1 MLVRR
6 ALLALMLG
14 CLVGGTVPAVANAAD
29 DPGAIIASLGSKAL
43 AEIQKNN
50 ASRPLMEA
58 NFRTLLEN
66 YFDVASISKFVLA
79 RYWRVATEPERA
91 EFTKLFE
98 QFVVQS
104 YAARFAQYSG
114 ETFKVNNVVKGQPD
128 PNDAIVHSTIE
139 AAGEEPVRADWFLKQ
154 AADRYLIVD
163 VKIEGVSMVQ
173 TFRDEFASVIRT
185 NGGTVAGLN
194 EALRKKI
201 AQASAS

>member
-6 ALLALMLG
+6 ALLALVLG
-14 CLVGGTVPAVANAAD
+14 CLVGGTVPAAANAAD

-50 ASRPLMEA
+50 TSRPLMEA
-58 NFRTLLEN
+58 NFKTLLEN

-79 RYWRVATEPERA
+79 RYWRVATEAERA

-128 PNDAIVHSTIE
+128 PGDAIVHSSIE

-154 AADRYLIVD
+154 SGDRYLIVD

-173 TFRDEFASVIRT
+173 TYRSEFAEVIQN
-185 NGGTVAGLN
+185 NGGRVSGLI
-194 EALRKKI
+194 EALRKKV
-201 AQASAS
+201 AQRTS